1 MDANEFVVGLS
12 SIFTSGFDVL
22 SQIIFKIYDFDKNGK
37 ISKEDVRTIL
47 SYVPLK
53 NEKYSALKLKYE
65 NEEFKDRVESQDE
78 MHHIITRFFGKNE
91 YLTYK
96 MYVEAIQNVSSEIFL
111 YILIFIMDKRPFT
124 KNSIENFKVK
134 PKSTSLLGSGI
145 NISKSPSTNSKVL
158 IASPSLQSKFA
169 PSVTISKSPSMSKRE
184 IGINESSESK
194 NKLQVFSGKD
204 PNAKNL
210 QPSNTSNILLKYS
223 GKADN
228 NSKTTTS
235 TTSSETTKKVVP
247 LRKEKNNL
255 KGIEDVKDFNK
266 KLPNEY
272 DDLSITP
279 ACKIS
284 R

>member
-1 MDANEFVVGLS
+1 LDANEFVVGLS